1 MQVTLA
7 CYTWIIQRPS
17 PDEEKTAC
25 PDQPRMHHSTQ
36 TMPKTTPYSATKET
50 VKARINFHDL
60 TQRKHS
66 AGI

>member
-1 MQVTLA
+1 
-7 CYTWIIQRPS
+7 
-17 PDEEKTAC
+17 
-25 PDQPRMHHSTQ
+25 MHHSTQ